1 MKAVVGTAGHIDHG
15 KSAIVRALT
24 GIDPDRLP
32 AEKARGISIE
42 LGFAYLETPDGDR
55 IGIVD
60 VPGHERFVRQMLA
73 GAQGF
78 DYVLVV
84 VAADDGVMPQTEEH
98 FEICHLLGLHSGA
111 FVVTKRD
118 LVSAER
124 LAEVRDEIA
133 LLADR
138 TAFADAPVFDTS
150 AISGEGISALRD
162 HLFQAVARVER
173 KPMAGEPFRLPVDRV
188 FVLKGHG
195 VVVTG
200 TAASGAIA
208 SGDDV
213 VVAASGERARVRE
226 VQVHGRPVDR
236 GWSGE
241 RIALNLAA
249 IGQDAVARGDTIVH
263 AGAVAA
269 APRFDAQVEVRPAAL
284 RPLRSQERVRVHLGT
299 ANLPARL
306 VWLGDRDEV
315 APRASGYASLVLSG
329 APVIALSGD
338 RFVLRDETDRRTL
351 GGGVVLLAPARKR
364 RQGDGLA
371 LAELE
376 RLASSDP
383 VMRMTAYLRLHRDL
397 GTTLGDVA
405 RGTRLPLTQ
414 IASLAEDSTRFAR
427 FGGDE
432 ARSLVAARDRYD
444 AYLDELVARVR
455 EFHTANPSASGI
467 ELERLRQEL
476 DPTLDSKEF
485 RGLVDS
491 LVAEG
496 RVERRG
502 GALAD
507 LGHRP
512 MMEAA
517 GERLAE
523 IVLEQLRSGRS
534 MPPSTTELQ
543 ERLGVAAP
551 KVLEVLG
558 VLVARSAVVKVS
570 SDLYF
575 ASEPLTEIEARL
587 RAHLEKEDT
596 VTAAGFRDLISAS
609 RKYSIPLLDHFDR
622 SGLTVRTGD
631 YRRLRSKI

>member
-1 MKAVVGTAGHIDHG
+1 MKAIVGTAGHIDHG
-15 KSAIVRALT
+15 KSALVRALT

-32 AEKARGISIE
+32 AEKERGISIE
-42 LGFAYLETPDGDR
+42 LGFAYLETPGGDR
-55 IGIVD
+55 VGIVD

-98 FEICHLLGLHSGA
+98 FEICHLLGLHAGA
-111 FVVTKRD
+111 FVVTKCD
-118 LVSAER
+118 LVRSER
-124 LAEVRDEIA
+124 LAEVREEIA
-133 LLADR
+133 LLAED
-138 TAFADAPVFDTS
+138 TPFAAVPVFETS
-150 AISGEGISALRD
+150 AVTGDGISALRE
-162 HLFQAVARVER
+162 HLFDAVARIER
-173 KPMAGEPFRLPVDRV
+173 RPVAGEPFRLPVDRV

-200 TAASGAIA
+200 TAASGAVA

-213 VVAASGERARVRE
+213 VVAASGARARVRE
-226 VQVHGRPVDR
+226 VQVHGRAVDR

-249 IGQDAVARGDTIVH
+249 IGQDGVARGDTIVH

-269 APRFDAQVEVRPAAL
+269 APRFDAQVEVRPAAR
-284 RPLRSQERVRVHLGT
+284 RPLRSQERVRIHLGT

-306 VWLGDRDEV
+306 VWLEDRDEV
-315 APRASGYASLVLSG
+315 APKASGYASLVLSHEP
-329 APVIALSGD
+329 AIALSGD
-338 RFVLRDETDRRTL
+338 RFVLRDETDQRTL

-364 RQGDGLA
+364 RRGDVVA

-376 RLASSDP
+376 RLASGDP
-383 VMRMTAYLRLHRDL
+383 VVRMSAYLRLHRDL
-397 GTTLGDVA
+397 GTTLGEVA
-405 RGTRLPLTQ
+405 RGTRLPLDEV
-414 IASLAEDSTRFAR
+414 ASYADDPARFAR
-427 FGGDE
+427 YGGDD
-432 ARSLVAARDRYD
+432 ARSLVASRDRYD
-444 AYLDELVARVR
+444 AYLAALVARVR
-455 EFHTANPSASGI
+455 EFHGASPSASGI

-476 DPTLDSKEF
+476 DPTLEPKEF

-491 LVAEG
+491 LIAEG

-507 LGHRP
+507 VHHRP
-512 MMEAA
+512 TMETA
-517 GERLAE
+517 GEQLAHT
-523 IVLEQLRSGRS
+523 VLDQLRMAGC

-543 ERLGVAAP
+543 ERHGVPAS
-551 KVLEVLG
+551 KILQVLG

-575 ASEPLTEIEARL
+575 ASDAVTAIEARL
-587 RAHLEKEDT
+587 RSHLEKEGT
-596 VTAAGFRDLISAS
+596 ITAAGFRDLIAAS

-622 SGLTVRTGD
+622 NGLTVRTGD
-631 YRRLRSKI
+631 FRRLRPTG